1 MSKGL
6 VVITGAS
13 AGFGQ
18 ATALAFAKLGYSL
31 ALGARRVEKLRAV
44 AQACEKAGAPRAQ
57 AIALDVTSLPSIE
70 QFARSAGTPDILVN
84 NAGVAKGRDSIDKLH
99 DEDIVAMVETN
110 I

>member
-44 AQACEKAGAPRAQ
+44 AAYASFVIGIIDYVRIRRSFGPVSGRRFVACITGAF
-57 AIALDVTSLPSIE
+57 VFWS
-70 QFARSAGTPDILVN
+70 
-84 NAGVAKGRDSIDKLH
+84 
-99 DEDIVAMVETN
+99 
-110 I
+110 